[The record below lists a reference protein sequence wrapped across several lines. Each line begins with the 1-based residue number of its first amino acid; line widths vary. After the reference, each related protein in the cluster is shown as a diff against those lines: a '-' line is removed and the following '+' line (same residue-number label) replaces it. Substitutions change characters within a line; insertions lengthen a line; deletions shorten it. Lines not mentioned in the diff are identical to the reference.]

1 MTSTNLLPTIKHMK
15 FTYPM
20 VFIFNEDEN
29 IYNGYIPDLTLYCEG
44 ETLEAVY
51 ACAEELIKY
60 YFELAI
66 KYDTEV
72 IPPSTLEEVTKK
84 WTGYKVSLISADIPE
99 KK

>member
-1 MTSTNLLPTIKHMK
+1 
-15 FTYPM
+15 M
-20 VFIFNEDEN
+20 VFIFNEEDG

-51 ACAEELIKY
+51 SCAEELIKY
-60 YFELAI
+60 YFELAT

-72 IPPSTLEEVTKK
+72 PTPTSMEKIAEK
-84 WTGYKVSLISADIPE
+84 WTGYKVSLITADIPD

>member
-1 MTSTNLLPTIKHMK
+1 MK

-44 ETLEAVY
+44 ETLESVY
-51 ACAEELIKY
+51 SCAEELIKY
-60 YFELAI
+60 YFELAV

-72 IPPSTLEEVTKK
+72 PSPSTMDAVSGK
-84 WTGYKVSLISADIPE
+84 WSGYKVSLITADIPNQ
-99 KK
+99 K

>member
-1 MTSTNLLPTIKHMK
+1 MK

-51 ACAEELIKY
+51 SCAEELIKY
-60 YFELAI
+60 YFELAT

-72 IPPSTLEEVTKK
+72 PTPSTLDAISQK
-84 WTGYKVSLISADIPE
+84 WTGYKVSLITADMPD

>member
-1 MTSTNLLPTIKHMK
+1 MK

-44 ETLEAVY
+44 ETLESVY
-51 ACAEELIKY
+51 SCAEELIKY
-60 YFELAI
+60 YFELAV

-72 IPPSTLEEVTKK
+72 PSPSTMDAVSGK
-84 WTGYKVSLISADIPE
+84 WSGYKVSLITADIPDQ
-99 KK
+99 K

>member
-1 MTSTNLLPTIKHMK
+1 MR

-44 ETLEAVY
+44 ETLESVY

-60 YFELAI
+60 YFELAT

-72 IPPSTLEEVTKK
+72 TTPSTLEEISKK
-84 WTGYKVSLISADIPE
+84 WTGYKVSLITAEVAD

>member
-1 MTSTNLLPTIKHMK
+1 MK

-44 ETLEAVY
+44 ETLESVY
-51 ACAEELIKY
+51 SCAEELIKY
-60 YFELAI
+60 YFELAV

-72 IPPSTLEEVTKK
+72 PSPTTMDAVSGK
-84 WTGYKVSLISADIPE
+84 WSGYKVSLITADIPDQ
-99 KK
+99 K

>member
-1 MTSTNLLPTIKHMK
+1 
-15 FTYPM
+15 M
-20 VFIFNEDEN
+20 VFIFNEEEN

-60 YFELAI
+60 YFELAT

-72 IPPSTLEEVTKK
+72 TPPSTLEEIAKK
-84 WTGYKVSLISADIPE
+84 WTGYKVSLITAQVPDQ
-99 KK
+99 K

>member
-1 MTSTNLLPTIKHMK
+1 MK

-44 ETLEAVY
+44 ETLETVY

-60 YFELAI
+60 YFELAT

-72 IPPSTLEEVTKK
+72 PTPSPMEEVSNK
-84 WTGYKVSLISADIPE
+84 WVGYKVSLITADIPE
-99 KK
+99 KKWRMKSE